1 MKLVLCDTIHHP
13 TPILLEWW
21 YGLVD
26 LGYDALYLPVPEHS
40 ILQIDEVVDVL
51 IYAGAPDDE
60 YYINQFY
67 EFKNRQPA
75 CKIIVTT
82 DNWKSGYIKYKQIVD
97 FFIMTQHSN
106 ISLVNTFNDN
116 GFQLYSVPLAANHRL
131 FYKTLEKE
139 LYDATFIGNL
149 SHGYRGEDKFLY
161 PILDN
166 QKYSCFLGGM
176 IYGKYNHG
184 YIPYNEHN
192 SIRNQTKINLN
203 FHVPYQ
209 KPNRGEQVDRIDL
222 NQSVYNIAL
231 SGNFQLCDH
240 PLVESMFNGNIPI
253 GTEDN
258 WLDLFNYF
266 LENPDIRHE
275 KAHNAKLIAEKEHTW
290 LVRMK
295 EFLEILE
302 THYLK

>member
-1 MKLVLCDTIHHP
+1 
-13 TPILLEWW
+13 
-21 YGLVD
+21 
-26 LGYDALYLPVPEHS
+26 
-40 ILQIDEVVDVL
+40 
-51 IYAGAPDDE
+51 
-60 YYINQFY
+60 
-67 EFKNRQPA
+67 
-75 CKIIVTT
+75 
-82 DNWKSGYIKYKQIVD
+82 
-97 FFIMTQHSN
+97 MTQHSN
-106 ISLVNTFNDN
+106 VSLVNTFNDN

-131 FYKTLEKE
+131 FYKTSENE

-166 QKYSCFLGGM
+166 QKYTCFLGGM
-176 IYGKYNHG
+176 VYGKYNHG

-209 KPNRGEQVDRIDL
+209 KPNCGEQFDRIDL

-240 PLVESMFNGNIPI
+240 PLVESMFNGNIPT

-275 KAHNAKLIAEKEHTW
+275 KAHAAKLIAEKEHTW